1 MRRVD
6 RVRLEK
12 RRRLILTIGVAFALG
27 ALTSGALIW
36 RVEQLSQGPAL
47 AEAER
52 PRVQEIAGKPA
63 DSDSVVTAATS
74 GTTVEIAD
82 AVGLLTER
90 RLEMPVEGVSRD
102 QLRDSF
108 DDRRGGGLRRH
119 EAIDIMA
126 ARGTPVRAVEAGR
139 VAKLFRS
146 IPGGL
151 TVYLFDARETFSYY
165 YAHLDSYAPELK
177 EGQPVRRGDVIG
189 FVGSTGNA
197 SKDAPHLHFAIFQL
211 DDDRKWWAGTP
222 INPYHVLR

>member
-6 RVRLEK
+6 RVRWEK
-12 RRRLILTIGVAFALG
+12 RRRLILTVGLAFTVG

-36 RVEQLSQGPAL
+36 RADRLADTPTPANVL
-47 AEAER
+47 ER
-52 PRVQEIAGKPA
+52 TVAPA
-63 DSDSVVTAATS
+63 PDPAPAAMATS

-82 AVGLLTER
+82 AVGVLTRR

-102 QLRDSF
+102 RLQDTF
-108 DDRRGGGLRRH
+108 DDPRGGGLRTH

-126 ARGTPVRAVEAGR
+126 PRGTPVRAVEAGR
-139 VAKLFRS
+139 VARLFRS

-151 TVYLFDARETFSYY
+151 TVYLFDARETFAYY
-165 YAHLDSYAPELK
+165 YAHLDRYAPGLED
-177 EGQPVRRGDVIG
+177 GQQVQRGEVIG

-197 SKDAPHLHFAIFQL
+197 SEDAPHLHFAIFQL
-211 DDDRKWWAGTP
+211 DEDRKWWEGTP